1 MTEHTQ
7 HCDHEEFCR
16 FFFHDSKI
24 AVHDGTPC
32 MRNHDGCAKCSYD
45 SRTSATPTP
54 APEQIIHG
62 CNHPDKDSDCEKL
75 CKCIDC
81 TFWEPRY
88 PDGDH
93 DAVCKNFGRFND
105 CSKSG
110 SCINCSSDTRS
121 HSHQQLA
128 PNAVRK
134 EEREPVSKL
143 EKYPTYD
150 LIYEL
155 LKRKEV
161 RVKVIYQG
169 ENHTISNTLM
179 GNWVLES
186 PHELGFKKEIVII
199 FRGGLG

>member
-1 MTEHTQ
+1 
-7 HCDHEEFCR
+7 
-16 FFFHDSKI
+16 
-24 AVHDGTPC
+24 
-32 MRNHDGCAKCSYD
+32 
-45 SRTSATPTP
+45 
-54 APEQIIHG
+54 
-62 CNHPDKDSDCEKL
+62 
-75 CKCIDC
+75 
-81 TFWEPRY
+81 
-88 PDGDH
+88 
-93 DAVCKNFGRFND
+93 
-105 CSKSG
+105 
-110 SCINCSSDTRS
+110 
-121 HSHQQLA
+121 
-128 PNAVRK
+128 VRK